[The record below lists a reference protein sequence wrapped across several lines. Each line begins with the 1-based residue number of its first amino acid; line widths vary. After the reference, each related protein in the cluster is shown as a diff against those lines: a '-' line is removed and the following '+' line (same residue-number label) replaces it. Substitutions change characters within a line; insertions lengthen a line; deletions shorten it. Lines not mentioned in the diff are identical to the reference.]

1 MTTIQQMLFGGEV
14 QLPNFISLGNKLPI
28 HGVGG
33 GPYPPSGWTGLQ
45 NSNIDDGWRSVPLPF
60 TFYIAGSGYTTA
72 YMGSNTYLTFG
83 GGSSVY
89 SSLSASTPSLPK
101 FMFGASDNSYQRLS
115 TYVEGTDYVR
125 IRYEGNG
132 STSGTVGSP
141 GIVLEITLF
150 NPANYGGYNILELL
164 TGNHNRTY
172 GVSLVANSSTAY
184 SSYSQNPNSSYVF
197 VGSSNGESWSIY
209 SNAFVNDSDVRKSN
223 LSYHLEAGKIRSFP
237 GIGN

>member
-14 QLPNFISLGNKLPI
+14 QLPNFISLGNKLPTY
-28 HGVGG
+28 GTGG
-33 GPYPPSGWTGLQ
+33 GSYPPPGWTGII
-45 NSNIDDGWRSVPLPF
+45 NASVDDGWASIGIPF

-83 GGSSVY
+83 AGSFAY

-101 FMFGASDNSYQRLS
+101 FMFGAADNSYQRLS
-115 TYVEGTDYVR
+115 TYIEGTDYVR
-125 IRYEGNG
+125 VRYEGNG

-150 NPANYGGYNILELL
+150 NPANYDGYNVLELL
-164 TGNHNRTY
+164 TGNHNRTA

-184 SSYSQNPNSSYVF
+184 QSYSQNSNSSYVF
-197 VGSSNGESWSIY
+197 VGNSNGTSWSIY
-209 SNAFVNDSDVRKSN
+209 SNASVI
-223 LSYHLEAGKIRSFP
+223 L
-237 GIGN
+237 